1 MDIEKIDMLL
11 CKPNI
16 YDEPEKVI
24 ELTKK
29 REALEAKINSLY
41 EQWIILTEE

>member
-29 REALEAKINSLY
+29 KRSFRGKNQFPL
-41 EQWIILTEE
+41 